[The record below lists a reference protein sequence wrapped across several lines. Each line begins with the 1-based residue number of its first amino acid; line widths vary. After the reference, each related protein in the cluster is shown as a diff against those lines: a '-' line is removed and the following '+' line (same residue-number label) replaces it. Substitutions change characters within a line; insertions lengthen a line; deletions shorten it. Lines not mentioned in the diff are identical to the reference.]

1 MLTYN
6 GKKGRLYVDGEMRVN
21 QDVSGDMSQNKEPLH
36 IGDGRDERHFNGLI
50 DEVRVYNRGLS
61 EKEVEQNFTIVS
73 NQLPVEAKGKLTT
86 QVDILPLSLS

>member
-1 MLTYN
+1 
-6 GKKGRLYVDGEMRVN
+6 
-21 QDVSGDMSQNKEPLH
+21 MSQNKEPLH

-86 QVDILPLSLS
+86 TWA